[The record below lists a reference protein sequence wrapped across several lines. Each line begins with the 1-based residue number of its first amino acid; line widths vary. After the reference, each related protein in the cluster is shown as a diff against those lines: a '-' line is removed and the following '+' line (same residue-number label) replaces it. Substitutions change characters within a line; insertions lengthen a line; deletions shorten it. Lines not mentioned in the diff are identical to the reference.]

1 MRIDIL
7 SVCALGM
14 ALLVPW
20 AVAEDAADTD
30 AYYDQQSWVDSP
42 YLNWEPIP
50 ETTVLAA
57 RVGIWGVAT
66 SGSKTM
72 VGEWQGLDGFS
83 PFYDV
88 DGLFTNGYRTID
100 FSITGTENESTL
112 GRLDFYHGPG
122 LRGDVDYRRFIHRLG
137 HDPLGGA
144 PVAGAYPFNDMP
156 PDGGF
161 YEPPL
166 PSNRRGHVMFSED
179 LNPGQDYALR
189 VQQLGANFKGNLA
202 SNVRW
207 RLNVWGMQKQ
217 GDRQANATQHCFQ
230 NTQTTANPAN
240 ANVARGS
247 TCHVVSQSQS
257 VDWLTMQVEPGIEVQ
272 LGDWT
277 FEYSRTMRSF
287 QQDDQLVT
295 RNWARGTPYGFGNIA
310 GLESAENGAYAYV
323 PENYTEIDRVK
334 LHGDLGWYTNLYALG
349 YVGNTH
355 NEFRDS
361 DRKFYGADVRVTNTA
376 LSNMTNTVYGKASVQ
391 NNSEDT
397 TSLNV
402 RYPDQKALWLERTT
416 MNLPNPNPPP
426 ATFPL
431 GTDVP
436 PQDMYTD
443 ASRSDYDSLVDRF
456 YSAAGITSR
465 WRPFAN
471 NYGLINKWAVVSGYE
486 YSRLNRDN
494 ADYGLNYQPVVFT
507 QPDSTT
513 NMFFTGVEQVWTEQF
528 NSYVRYRW
536 IDTDYPLVGVR
547 EWMEANAGVDPAI
560 NSNQPEHIDR
570 IELGGT
576 YTPYNNLML
585 SASIWLQN
593 SYNTTEYVRFDED
606 SYPIVLTAWYAPT
619 DRSSWTVGY
628 ANLTNWINQDITLGI
643 EDGSTDLELPTYTT
657 AWRYGG
663 RADVFNIGNS
673 YAVTSNFRLIN
684 GFEYVRG
691 ENYFSPFADPPDN
704 RIPTIPA
711 NLPPQ
716 IVPAIPYTDLPAYSA
731 IETNIYRFTT
741 GFDYQL
747 RRYVNTYFRYN
758 YYDYDDAYAVYNNGT
773 AHAFLAGL
781 SGTF

>member
-20 AVAEDAADTD
+20 AAAEDAADTD
-30 AYYDQQSWVDSP
+30 AYYEEQSWVDNP

-50 ETTVLAA
+50 ETAVLAA
-57 RVGIWGVAT
+57 RAGVWGVAT

-83 PFYDV
+83 PFYDI

-112 GRLDFYHGPG
+112 GRLDFYNGPG

-137 HDPLGGA
+137 HDPLSGIEKG
-144 PVAGAYPFNDMP
+144 PPIAGTPPFVNMP
-156 PDGGF
+156 REGGF

-166 PSNRRGHVMFSED
+166 NQPQPGHAMFAED
-179 LNPGQDYALR
+179 LNRGQDYALR
-189 VQQLGANFKGNLA
+189 VQQLNANFKGNLA

-230 NTQTTANPAN
+230 AGQTTANPDNNNIAFPRSN
-240 ANVARGS
+240 

-272 LGDWT
+272 LGAWT

-295 RNWARGTPYGFGNIA
+295 RNWARNTPYGFGNIA

-323 PENYTEIDRVK
+323 PENYTEIDRIK

-376 LSNMTNTVYGKASVQ
+376 LSKMTNTVYGKASVQ

-426 ATFPL
+426 VTFPL

-443 ASRSDYDSLVDRF
+443 ATRDDYDSLVDRF

-471 NYGLINKWAVVSGYE
+471 DYGLINKWAVVSGYE

-494 ADYGLNYQPVVFT
+494 ADYGLERQGVVFT

-547 EWMEANAGVDPAI
+547 EWTERFNGLDPAI

-576 YTPYNNLML
+576 YTPYNNLMF

-593 SYNTTEYVRFDED
+593 SYNTTDYVRFDED

-619 DRSSWTVGY
+619 DRSTWTVGY

-643 EDGSTDLELPTYTT
+643 EDGFNNDGTVNAAERPAFT
-657 AWRYGG
+657 APWSYAG
-663 RADVFNIGNS
+663 RADVFNIGTT
-673 YAVTSNFRLIN
+673 YAVTVNLRLVG

-691 ENYFSPFADPPDN
+691 ENYFDPPP
-704 RIPTIPA
+704 ITVAP
-711 NLPPQ
+711 
-716 IVPAIPYTDLPAYSA
+716 IPYTDLPAYSA
-731 IETNIYRFTT
+731 IETNIYRFNA
-741 GFDYQL
+741 GFDYEL